1 MGPAAAAW
9 PDFGEIGMSLVD
21 VRKYKLDL
29 QECWHE
35 GGARLDR
42 PLRVVVATAIVV
54 NPFAGRYEP
63 DLLPFMAA
71 LRDLGSE
78 LSARMIAA
86 LGGAE
91 VVQAY
96 GKGAVVG
103 EDGELEH
110 GAVWHEAGGWA
121 MREALG
127 NPKAIVPAAKTIGG
141 VGTRLI
147 VPLGHIHA
155 AYVRSH
161 FGSAEMTVWDGP
173 KRKEIA
179 FGLAMATGGR
189 IHARLGGLA
198 HGDVAGNDGLR

>member
-1 MGPAAAAW
+1 
-9 PDFGEIGMSLVD
+9 MSLVK
-21 VRKYKLDL
+21 VRKYKL
-29 QECWHE
+29 EIEEVWHE
-35 GGARLDR
+35 GGPLQEW
-42 PLRVVVATAIVV
+42 PLRVAMAVAVVN
-54 NPFAGRYEP
+54 NPFAGRYEA
-63 DLLPFMAA
+63 DLMPFMAE
-71 LRDLGSE
+71 LRQVGSE
-78 LSARMIAA
+78 LSRRLVVA
-86 LGGAE
+86 LGGVAA
-91 VVQAY
+91 VQAY

-127 NPKAIVPAAKTIGG
+127 NPKAIVPASKTIGG

-161 FGSAEMTVWDGP
+161 FGVADMTVWDGP
-173 KRKEIA
+173 RRGEIA

-189 IHARLGGLA
+189 IHSRLGGLA
-198 HGDVAGNDGLR
+198 AKDVKGGDGLR

>member
-1 MGPAAAAW
+1 
-9 PDFGEIGMSLVD
+9 MSLVT
-21 VRKYKLDL
+21 VRKYKL
-29 QECWHE
+29 EIEEVWHE
-35 GGARLDR
+35 GGPTQKR
-42 PLRVVVATAIVV
+42 PLRVAMAVAVVK
-54 NPFAGRYEP
+54 NPFAGHYEP
-63 DLLPFMAA
+63 ALLPFMTE
-71 LRDLGSE
+71 LRQLGSE
-78 LSARMIAA
+78 LSRRVIAA

-91 VVQAY
+91 AVQAY

-161 FGSAEMTVWDGP
+161 FGVADMTVWDGP
-173 KRKEIA
+173 RRGEIA

-198 HGDVAGNDGLR
+198 ATDIMGVDGLR